1 MDTNVVGRHMDITDA
16 IRKHAEQKVSKLDKY
31 ADLII
36 SNEFTVGKIAE
47 GKELFWAELLVS
59 VRSHPEIV
67 AKAQG
72 HDVYVLIDE
81 AIAKAGRQLHDFKE
95 KIKLEKR

>member
-1 MDTNVVGRHMDITDA
+1 METTVVGRHMDITDA
-16 IRKHAEQKVSKLDKY
+16 IRRHAEQKISKLDKY

-36 SNEFTVGKIAE
+36 GNEFTIGKVAE

-59 VRSHPEIV
+59 VRNHPEVV

-72 HDVYVLIDE
+72 HDMYALIDE

-95 KIKLEKR
+95 KIKLEHR

>member
-16 IRKHAEQKVSKLDKY
+16 IRRHAEQKVSKLDKY

-36 SNEFTVGKIAE
+36 SNEFTVGKVAE